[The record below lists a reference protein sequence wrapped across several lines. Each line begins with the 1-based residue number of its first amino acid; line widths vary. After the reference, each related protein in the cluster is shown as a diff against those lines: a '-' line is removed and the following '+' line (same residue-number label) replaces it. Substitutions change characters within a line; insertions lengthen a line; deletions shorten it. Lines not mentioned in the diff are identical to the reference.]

1 MTGKSSKQARRE
13 YERMLTAVFTL
24 LIHCGVRQKAVS
36 EMTGRAFKAAIAK
49 ARIFRDSGGGELA
62 TLGLVLDAWHRDRKY
77 LTAKG
82 SPKAVPLLGKAPS
95 VEALIRPQGRQLNA
109 AELAQRMLSLQ
120 LIVPR
125 SGNRYRPAS
134 DAAIVSSYGPIVLQY
149 VARCLMSLLDTVE
162 HNLGSGPKIPPLL
175 ERFAE
180 VPTLPIDRV
189 DSFSKFSRSQGSAFM
204 RIINDWL
211 ETRRVRTRAG
221 DTRRTVRAGVRLHVY
236 IAPNKPRARVSANT
250 KRKPA
255 TANPL

>member
-1 MTGKSSKQARRE
+1 MTERSLKQARRE

-24 LIHCGVRQKAVS
+24 LIHCGVRQKTIS
-36 EMTGRAFKAAIAK
+36 EMTGRALTSAIAR

-77 LTAKG
+77 LTTKG

-95 VEALIRPQGRQLNA
+95 VEALIRTQGRQLDA
-109 AELAQRMLSLQ
+109 TELAQRMLSLE
-120 LIVPR
+120 LVAPR

-134 DAAIVSSYGPIVLQY
+134 DAAIVSSYGPTVLQY

-162 HNLGSGPKIPPLL
+162 HNLGSGAKIPPLL

-180 VPTLPIDRV
+180 VPTLPIDRIE
-189 DSFSKFSRSQGSAFM
+189 SFSKFSRAQGSAFV

-211 ETRRVRTRAG
+211 ETRRLRTRAT
-221 DTRRTVRAGVRLHVY
+221 DTRKTVRAGIRLHVY
-236 IAPNKPRARVSANT
+236 IAPNKPGARIYSSSKRRTATVS
-250 KRKPA
+250 P
-255 TANPL
+255 P